1 MKKYLGITLMLAGIF
16 VTLLSRGQPGAAGS
30 EEGKT
35 IKIYNA
41 DSGTYEE
48 VETIAKDDAQWRAQ
62 LTGEQFHVTR
72 KHGTER
78 PFTGALLKN
87 KKTGV
92 YTCVACGTDL
102 FRSEAKYDSGTGWP
116 SFWQPIAEEN
126 MGYSEDRSF
135 FTKRVEAHC
144 PRCGAH
150 LGHVFD
156 DGPPLTQKR
165 FCINSVALNFKPG
178 KADE

>member
-1 MKKYLGITLMLAGIF
+1 MLAGIF
-16 VTLLSRGQPGAAGS
+16 VMILSWRQPGA
-30 EEGKT
+30 EGIKEGTT

-41 DSGTYEE
+41 DSGKYEE
-48 VETIAKDDAQWRAQ
+48 VKTIIKDEKEWRDL
-62 LTGEQFHVTR
+62 LTDEQFRVTR
-72 KHGTER
+72 KHATER

-102 FRSEAKYDSGTGWP
+102 FRSDTKYESGTGWP
-116 SFWQPIAEEN
+116 SFWQPIAPEN
-126 MGYSEDRSF
+126 MGYSEDNALF
-135 FTKRVEAHC
+135 MKRVEVHC

-156 DGPPLTQKR
+156 DGPPPTQKR
-165 FCINSVALNFKPG
+165 FCINSAALDFKPG